1 MFLQFQ
7 ADNFSGFQMERL
19 IKRSRM
25 QKTLETVGKQLGEVK
40 ASAVDIDLVKLELS
54 LIQRDNWV

>member
-40 ASAVDIDLVKLELS
+40 ASAVDIDLVKLELP
-54 LIQRDNWV
+54 LIQIG